1 MLEREGQEMQEA
13 AVSLGRREESVDPA
27 APLGDSRC
35 SWTTARAPWPS
46 APPMLTTGAE
56 GR

>member
-1 MLEREGQEMQEA
+1 MEEREGQEMQEA

-56 GR
+56 GP